1 MYKTCLKNITDS
13 WPNEWYRLNLKFI
26 ISYIWQHT
34 RARACLNYEKYKCFI
49 SIKQFLSPNQIN
61 GSLVPELIAVDL
73 GQILRY
79 VITYMLFHFNL
90 LPFHSIILQY
100 VLNMTWHY
108 FTLGYVTLH
117 NLTWHIAIFPCEGL
131 WKSNSHDS
139 DSCFESGWVT

>member
-1 MYKTCLKNITDS
+1 MVSLEFEVHHFLYLTT
-13 WPNEWYRLNLKFI
+13 Y
-26 ISYIWQHT
+26 T
-34 RARACLNYEKYKCFI
+34 RACVSNKEKYKCFI

-100 VLNMTWHY
+100 VLNMT
-108 FTLGYVTLH
+108 
-117 NLTWHIAIFPCEGL
+117 
-131 WKSNSHDS
+131 
-139 DSCFESGWVT
+139 